1 MILPI
6 FGNMGLRL
14 EGLLMAKNTSIALGD
29 HFEHFVGQQVAGG
42 QYGSVSE
49 VVRAGLRLLEERE
62 MRLAALRQALEEG
75 EQSGEGVPFD
85 VEAFL
90 TERAAEQTE

>member
-1 MILPI
+1 
-6 FGNMGLRL
+6 
-14 EGLLMAKNTSIALGD
+14 MAKNTSIALGD

-49 VVRAGLRLLEERE
+49 VVRAGLRL
-62 MRLAALRQALEEG
+62 RQALEEG

-90 TERAAEQTE
+90 AERAAEQTE